1 MFSVRQAK
9 QKSFIGVACVCLAV
23 ILIGCGRGR
32 EESPDQ
38 FPNRAIQIICP
49 WGAGGST
56 DTVSRIT
63 AKGLQEVLGAR
74 VNVINEAGGAGV
86 TGHSAGA
93 RAKPD
98 GYTLTMLT
106 AEIDMMHWRGLTDV
120 GPTDFEPIMIMNKV
134 CGSIFVRENSPW
146 QTMQD
151 LRNAVRENPGKFT
164 ASGTAKGGI
173 WHLACA
179 AWLKACGLPP
189 DALTWV
195 PSTGAAAG
203 LQQLI
208 SEGIDVVFCSPAEG
222 KPLLDAGK
230 VRLIAILS
238 RERNPMFPDVPTCI
252 EQGVDVE
259 IYGWTGLAA
268 PVGTPEPILNR
279 LEDALQK
286 VATSEDFE
294 TLMRNA
300 GFQVKTENSQRFRE
314 ILQVDDIKFGQLL
327 KDARI
332 VE

>member
-1 MFSVRQAK
+1 MSSVRKAK
-9 QKSFIGVACVCLAV
+9 QKFSIGVVSVCLGM
-23 ILIGCGRGR
+23 ILIGCGQGR
-32 EESPDQ
+32 EESPDE
-38 FPNRAIQIICP
+38 FPSRAIQIICP
-49 WGAGGST
+49 WGAGGGT
-56 DTVSRIT
+56 DTVSRIC

-86 TGHSAGA
+86 SGHAAGA
-93 RAKPD
+93 KAKPD

-120 GPTDFEPIMIMNKV
+120 GPTNFEPIMIMNKV

-151 LRNAVRENPGKFT
+151 LRNAVQENPGKFT

-179 AWLKACGLPP
+179 AWLSACGLSP

-238 RERNPMFPDVPTCI
+238 SERNPMFPDVPTCV
-252 EQGVDVE
+252 EQGVNAE
-259 IYGWTGLAA
+259 IYGWAGLAA
-268 PVGTPEPILNR
+268 PIGTPQPILNR
-279 LEDALQK
+279 LEDALQE
-286 VATSEDFE
+286 VAATKDFE
-294 TLMRNA
+294 TSMHNV
-300 GFQVKTENSQRFRE
+300 GFLVDTENAQRFRE
-314 ILQVDDIKFGQLL
+314 ILQADDIQFGQLL
-327 KDARI
+327 KDAGI